1 MLRVFLG
8 EGNARE
14 LLTYAVGEVWELRC
28 LPEIAL
34 LPGGKPV
41 FRDFPDRHFNCSH
54 SGNLVLCAL
63 SDRPV
68 GVDIELV
75 RPRRDNLPAYVF
87 QGDDYQRY
95 LELGGDW
102 NAFYALWTQVESVI
116 KYTGEGLK
124 AWRRAQVPA
133 GCVISRFSGEGW
145 KGTVCAHEYTE
156 ALFRI

>member
-1 MLRVFLG
+1 MLHVFLG

-14 LLTYAVGEVWELRC
+14 LLTYAVERIWGLRS
-28 LPEIAL
+28 LPEISL
-34 LPGGKPV
+34 HPGGKPV
-41 FRDFPDRHFNCSH
+41 FSDYPDLHFNYSH
-54 SGNLVLCAL
+54 SGNLVLCTL

-75 RPRRDNLPAYVF
+75 RPRRETLPAYVF
-87 QGDDYQRY
+87 QGEAYQRY

-102 NAFYALWTQVESVI
+102 NAFYTLWTQVESII

-133 GCVISRFSGEGW
+133 ECVISRFSGEGW
-145 KGTVCAHEYTE
+145 KGSVCAHEYTE
-156 ALFRI
+156 DLFRI